1 MQIGKPNVI
10 LHALFHFMVNTV
22 NTRKS
27 GIVAFS
33 REISLAKKNK
43 IEGSLHNL

>member
-27 GIVAFS
+27 GIVAFCT
-33 REISLAKKNK
+33 EISLA
-43 IEGSLHNL
+43 